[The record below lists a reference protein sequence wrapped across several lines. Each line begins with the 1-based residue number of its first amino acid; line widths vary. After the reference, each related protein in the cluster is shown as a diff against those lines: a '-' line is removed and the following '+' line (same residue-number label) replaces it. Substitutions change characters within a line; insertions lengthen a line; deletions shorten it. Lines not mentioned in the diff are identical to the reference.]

1 MTTNHNPDT
10 DFGNLGCI
18 HGVVAMTEFSR
29 RTSAGVLTAARLM
42 VSAAALGAGA
52 FVLTVPSV
60 IEAQS
65 YSFNSVSVEGNQ
77 RIETAT
83 ILSYLGVARGQSISA
98 GELNAGYRRLEE
110 SGLFESI
117 NVEPRGNT
125 LVVTVVEYPTVN
137 RISFEGNR
145 RLDDDELQAIIESQP
160 RRVLNPASVT
170 RDAQLIAE
178 GYSQQGRIA
187 ARVQPRIIKRSDN
200 RVDLVFEIF
209 EGDVTEIERISIVGN
224 KAYSDRRLKR
234 VLETK
239 QAGLLRRLIRRDTYI
254 EDRVAFDR
262 QVLTDFYNSRGYVD
276 FRVTGVT
283 PQVTRERD
291 GVFLQFNVEEGQ
303 QFRFGN
309 VTISSELSHVDPDDY
324 AAALNVKAG
333 EIYSPTAVETV
344 IARLERLTIKNQLQF
359 VRIEPRITRNDR
371 DLTLDVEWVLSRGER
386 IFVERIDIEG
396 NTTTLDR
403 VVRNQF
409 KVVEGDPF
417 NPREI
422 RQAAERIRALGF
434 FEDNVEVNARE
445 GSSPDQVIIDVDV
458 TEQPT
463 GAISFGANYST
474 SDGVGL
480 VGSFSERNFLGR
492 GQSLRI
498 SVGNSDSSSN
508 YGVSFVEPNFL
519 GRDLAF
525 GLTANYVES
534 TPTYAEYDTRSGL
547 FEPSLTFPISEH
559 GNLQVRAKAAQTDIY
574 NVDDSASTVVKNE
587 GEEGALTAGGLGYTY
602 SFDNR
607 RSGLN
612 PAAGYYFAISQ
623 DFMGGADEQYMETT
637 VRAQAFKAIMNEEV
651 ELRATFEAG
660 NLAFAQG
667 TSRVAN
673 RYFMGSRVMRGF
685 EGGGIGPRDADTG
698 DALGGNS
705 FAVARFEAEFPL
717 GLPEEYGISGGVF
730 YDVGSLWGLDKTYG
744 ANILYQDA
752 SIRQVAGVSIFWT
765 TPIGPLRFNW
775 TEALESRAEDKPRGF
790 EFTISAEF

>member
-1 MTTNHNPDT
+1 
-10 DFGNLGCI
+10 
-18 HGVVAMTEFSR
+18 MTEFSR

-52 FVLTVPSV
+52 FVLTVPSA

-309 VTISSELSHVDPDDY
+309 VTISSELSNVDPDDY

-371 DLTLDVEWVLSRGER
+371 DLTLDVEWVLSRG
-386 IFVERIDIEG
+386 
-396 NTTTLDR
+396 
-403 VVRNQF
+403 
-409 KVVEGDPF
+409 
-417 NPREI
+417 
-422 RQAAERIRALGF
+422 
-434 FEDNVEVNARE
+434 
-445 GSSPDQVIIDVDV
+445 
-458 TEQPT
+458 
-463 GAISFGANYST
+463 
-474 SDGVGL
+474 
-480 VGSFSERNFLGR
+480 
-492 GQSLRI
+492 
-498 SVGNSDSSSN
+498 
-508 YGVSFVEPNFL
+508 
-519 GRDLAF
+519 
-525 GLTANYVES
+525 
-534 TPTYAEYDTRSGL
+534 
-547 FEPSLTFPISEH
+547 
-559 GNLQVRAKAAQTDIY
+559 
-574 NVDDSASTVVKNE
+574 
-587 GEEGALTAGGLGYTY
+587 
-602 SFDNR
+602 
-607 RSGLN
+607 
-612 PAAGYYFAISQ
+612 
-623 DFMGGADEQYMETT
+623 
-637 VRAQAFKAIMNEEV
+637 
-651 ELRATFEAG
+651 
-660 NLAFAQG
+660 
-667 TSRVAN
+667 
-673 RYFMGSRVMRGF
+673 
-685 EGGGIGPRDADTG
+685 
-698 DALGGNS
+698 
-705 FAVARFEAEFPL
+705 
-717 GLPEEYGISGGVF
+717 
-730 YDVGSLWGLDKTYG
+730 
-744 ANILYQDA
+744 
-752 SIRQVAGVSIFWT
+752 
-765 TPIGPLRFNW
+765 
-775 TEALESRAEDKPRGF
+775 
-790 EFTISAEF
+790 